1 VRFDAPDTLLRSDTL
16 RPYAELLE
24 RLRRRRH
31 ERPFAETVSD
41 LLASRAAELA
51 VRAECVPFGLQA
63 SANLERLVL
72 NARALDR
79 EGLSFREARERLAAR
94 VEDRIG
100 EPRAVEEKHEAVRV
114 TTIHKA
120 KGLEYDTVV
129 VAGLG
134 LSTEREPESRLR
146 AAGGEWGARL
156 EFGTVT
162 ASTPGFA
169 RIDDAEAE
177 RRAAERKRLLY
188 VAFTRA
194 KRRLVVSTF
203 ARPKQSGA
211 PLEGTLL
218 ESIAFAF
225 EPEALHCRVERVDAD
240 VTPPPERRTNE
251 TLGLFAGDVEG
262 ELRAVEARRA
272 RLLATASLPLARAGR
287 VDPPPEDTPRLDRGG
302 AGGARALRIGVAVH
316 AAMERLL
323 APGAAAPESALDSVL
338 ATLDEAGPEDL
349 PEVRRLVKRLL
360 AHDVV
365 ARALASKRRF
375 LELPV
380 LFRDGEG
387 PGAPL
392 VEGKIDLLFEEEDG
406 FTIVDWKTDR
416 LAGEEER
423 ERAEERYAPQ
433 LAAYASA
440 LAAVLGPEARIKD
453 LRLVFA
459 RTW

>member
-1 VRFDAPDTLLRSDTL
+1 GGGARFGAPEPPPRCEPPRTH
-16 RPYAELLE
+16 AELLE

-31 ERPFAETVSD
+31 ERPFAEPVTD
-41 LLASRAAELA
+41 LLAPRAAELA
-51 VRAECVPFGLQA
+51 VRAGCLPFGLQA

-79 EGLSFREARERLAAR
+79 EGLSFREARERLTAR

-134 LSTEREPESRLR
+134 LSTQPEPHSPPR
-146 AAGGEWGARL
+146 AAAGEWGARL
-156 EFGTVT
+156 EFAKVV

-203 ARPKQSGA
+203 TRPKQSGA
-211 PLEGTLL
+211 PFEGTFL
-218 ESIAFAF
+218 EPIAFAF
-225 EPEALHCRVERVDAD
+225 ADGALESRVERMAAD
-240 VTPPPERRTNE
+240 VTPPPERRANE
-251 TLGLFAGDVEG
+251 SLGLFAGDLAR
-262 ELRAVEARRA
+262 ELRTVEERRA

-287 VDPPPEDTPRLDRGG
+287 VEASPEDAPRLDREGTG
-302 AGGARALRIGVAVH
+302 SRALAIGVAVH

-323 APGAAAPESALDSVL
+323 APG
-338 ATLDEAGPEDL
+338 
-349 PEVRRLVKRLL
+349 
-360 AHDVV
+360 
-365 ARALASKRRF
+365 
-375 LELPV
+375 
-380 LFRDGEG
+380 
-387 PGAPL
+387 
-392 VEGKIDLLFEEEDG
+392 
-406 FTIVDWKTDR
+406 
-416 LAGEEER
+416 
-423 ERAEERYAPQ
+423 
-433 LAAYASA
+433 
-440 LAAVLGPEARIKD
+440 
-453 LRLVFA
+453 
-459 RTW
+459 